1 MTTRTYKIGTFQVQT
16 SFDVELDWTASIRVN
31 ERVIYG
37 YGVTEK
43 QAIDDVLVAVNR
55 GEQYYD

>member
-1 MTTRTYKIGTFQVQT
+1 MTTRTYKIGTFQVST

>member
-1 MTTRTYKIGTFQVQT
+1 MSIYKIGTFQVTT
-16 SFDVELDWTASIRVN
+16 SYEEDLDWMASININ
-31 ERVIYG
+31 ERKVFG